1 MSEVVSVGVDMGGTK
16 IEAAVVRRKSR
27 DVKVEHASDAFDVL
41 SRQRIPTARE
51 RGYDAI
57 LESTIGLI
65 ETVQREAGITGK
77 KVPIGVGMPGSV
89 SRRTGLVKNSN
100 TQCLNDKP
108 FRQDLSGRLG
118 QSVAFE
124 NDANC
129 FAIAEAR
136 FGAARAYLDGVVF
149 GVIMGT
155 GCGGGVVL
163 RGHIWGG
170 IQGLGGE
177 WGHHAV
183 GPWRRPEQFS
193 GAPSQGTGLTERRVC
208 SCGKMGCLELYI
220 SGGGAEEEYQR
231 RSGEFR
237 KLAEV
242 VTRRD
247 TDEHAAGVIDE
258 LLEAFGRG
266 LSNVIDI
273 LDPSAVVL
281 GGGVSNLPFLYTEG
295 VERVKKYVFN
305 DELLTPIMKHELGDS
320 AGVLGAALLDEMG
333 DFTR

>member
-1 MSEVVSVGVDMGGTK
+1 MGGTK

-27 DVKVEHASDAFDVL
+27 DVKVERASDAFDVL
-41 SRQRIPTARE
+41 ARRRIPTERE

-57 LESTIGLI
+57 LESTLGLI
-65 ETVQREAGITGK
+65 DSVQREAGIAGQ

-100 TQCLNDKP
+100 TQCLNGRP
-108 FRQDLSGRLG
+108 FRQDLSARLG
-118 QSVAFE
+118 QPVAFE

-155 GCGGGVVL
+155 GCGGGVVV

-183 GPWRRPEQFS
+183 GPWRRPEQF
-193 GAPSQGTGLTERRVC
+193 GGPPSQGTGLGERRVC

-220 SGGGAEEEYQR
+220 SGAGAEEEYQR

-242 VTRRD
+242 ATRRD
-247 TDEHAAGVIDE
+247 TDEHAAFVVDE

-295 VERVKKYVFN
+295 VERVRKYVFN
-305 DELLTPIMKHELGDS
+305 DELLTPILKHELGDS

-333 DFTR
+333 DLSR